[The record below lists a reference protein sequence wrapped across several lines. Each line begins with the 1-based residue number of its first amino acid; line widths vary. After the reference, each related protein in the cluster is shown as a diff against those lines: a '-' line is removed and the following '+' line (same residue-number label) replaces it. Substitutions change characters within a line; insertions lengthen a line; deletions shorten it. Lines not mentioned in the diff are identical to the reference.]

1 MKRVGFLPLLFC
13 AASAVLAQAPP
24 VRAESYREEA
34 RVERVVVDAYVTN
47 RKGDSLTGLDAN
59 DFIVKVDGKRIALE
73 SAEWISADTPE
84 VAPERWAAEELAGRQ
99 IAPGRLIV
107 FFFTSDRQKLEGAL
121 FAAIKTGEPRREE
134 NPDRP
139 SLARN
144 FDFLAARKA
153 STPERGLFL
162 VADAL
167 APIPGAKSMLYVG
180 WWLVTIGGA
189 MGTNTTEWHD
199 YNDALQRLADAR

>member
-24 VRAESYREEA
+24 VRPESYREEA

-107 FFFTSDRQKLEGAL
+107 FFFQTDYYPTRLVGLMRMSIHARRFLDALLPTDRVAVVSYDSHLKLRQDFTSDRQKLEGAL
-121 FAAIKTGEPRREE
+121 FAAI
-134 NPDRP
+134 
-139 SLARN
+139 
-144 FDFLAARKA
+144 
-153 STPERGLFL
+153 
-162 VADAL
+162 
-167 APIPGAKSMLYVG
+167 
-180 WWLVTIGGA
+180 
-189 MGTNTTEWHD
+189 
-199 YNDALQRLADAR
+199 